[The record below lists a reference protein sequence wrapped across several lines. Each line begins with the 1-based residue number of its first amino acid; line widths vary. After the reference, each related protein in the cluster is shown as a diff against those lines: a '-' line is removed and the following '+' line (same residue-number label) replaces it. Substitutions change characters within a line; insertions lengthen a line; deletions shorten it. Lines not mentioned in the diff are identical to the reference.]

1 MTLSE
6 FKQTANQPTI
16 TDSDTID
23 ALIELFCNMP
33 IKDMYAKGVWETP
46 TNPIESGYFSNNPQ
60 LTYADLVQEVSIYKS
75 EINPDDIDE
84 YNNLL
89 RLISEECVYFT
100 KIKYNKKKE
109 LPL

>member
-23 ALIELFCNMP
+23 ALTKLFCNMP

-46 TNPIESGYFSNNPQ
+46 TNPIVSGYFANNPQ
-60 LTYADLVQEVSIYKS
+60 STYEDLVKEASIYQA
-75 EINPDDIDE
+75 EINPDDIVE

-89 RLISEECVYFT
+89 RLISEECVCFT
-100 KIKYNKKKE
+100 KLKYNKKEE